1 MNYHKNDKYE
11 FEFTFSDQDNIPFY
25 TTYHKPHIDEEL
37 LLFLIDI
44 GFDFNNLTGFKVNK
58 I

>member
-1 MNYHKNDKYE
+1 MNYNKNDKYE
-11 FEFTFSDQDNIPFY
+11 FYFTFEDNIPFY

-44 GFDFNNLTGFKVNK
+44 GFDFNKLTGFKVSK
-58 I
+58 LIK

>member
-44 GFDFNNLTGFKVNK
+44 GFDFNKLTSFKVNK